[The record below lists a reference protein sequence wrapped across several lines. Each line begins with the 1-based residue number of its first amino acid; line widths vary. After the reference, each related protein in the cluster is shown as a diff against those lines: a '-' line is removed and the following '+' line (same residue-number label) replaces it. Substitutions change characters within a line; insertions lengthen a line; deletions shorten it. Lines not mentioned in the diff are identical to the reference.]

1 MGFYR
6 WYRPQSKKKMTVE
19 MVDDGTP
26 GQGPFVWPQEP
37 EDMTPWGRR
46 NAEDE
51 IEDMKKA
58 YRDREQRS
66 RKWPTDMGIM
76 AKRAREMIEQVKSR
90 GLQKEE
96 GGRSLQSRKT
106 NVDPT

>member
-1 MGFYR
+1 
-6 WYRPQSKKKMTVE
+6 MTIE

-37 EDMTPWGRR
+37 EDMRPWGRR

-51 IEDMKKA
+51 VEDMKKA
-58 YRDREQRS
+58 YQDRAQRS
-66 RKWPTDMGIM
+66 QKWPADMGIM

-90 GLQKEE
+90 RSQKEE
-96 GGRSLQSRKT
+96 EGRTVQSRKT
-106 NVDPT
+106 SVDLT